1 MRNVTV
7 ALMSDTVS
15 AVEKERSYDLY
26 LSSGLSFHWSNPNHG
41 VTLTDGKIA
50 WIIDDDQREAQ
61 FSRIVEVRLQ
71 TGGNAQDLIAMC
83 KITFVDG
90 YFLTVY
96 NGSAMGLPD
105 DAQAALYRDFVG
117 DLHRRLVASK
127 TNVDY
132 IAGFSEGRYHIV
144 LPASILLGLLV
155 VALPFVL
162 LLVTG
167 EIKVL
172 FLLIGGVWLFWP
184 MYKMVQANKPHTY
197 DPTHL
202 PSALLL

>member
-1 MRNVTV
+1 
-7 ALMSDTVS
+7 MSDTK
-15 AVEKERSYDLY
+15 AAPGNERSYGLY

-41 VTLTDGKIA
+41 VRLTDDRIA
-50 WIIDDDQREAQ
+50 WTIDDNRQDAH

-90 YFLTVY
+90 YVLTVY

-105 DAQAALYRDFVG
+105 NAQAALYRDFVR

-127 TNVDY
+127 ARVDY

-144 LPASILLGLLV
+144 LPASIALGLIV

-162 LLVTG
+162 VLITG

-172 FLLIGGVWLFWP
+172 FALIAGAWLFWP
-184 MYKMVQANKPHTY
+184 MYKMVQANKPQTY

-202 PSALLL
+202 PSELLL

>member
-1 MRNVTV
+1 MND
-7 ALMSDTVS
+7 AAS
-15 AVEKERSYDLY
+15 AAGHERRYDLY
-26 LSSGLSFHWSNPNHG
+26 LSTGLSFHWSNPNHG
-41 VTLTDGKIA
+41 ITLTDDRIA
-50 WIIDDDQREAQ
+50 WTIDDNPQEARLA
-61 FSRIVEVRLQ
+61 SIAEVRLQ

-83 KITFVDG
+83 KLTFVDG
-90 YFLTVY
+90 YVLTVY
-96 NGSAMGLPD
+96 NSGAMGLPD
-105 DAQAALYRDFVG
+105 SAQAPLYRDFVR

-127 TNVDY
+127 ARVDY

-162 LLVTG
+162 LLITA

-172 FLLIGGVWLFWP
+172 FLLIAGAWLFWP

-202 PSALLL
+202 PSELLL